1 MGWLWLLAAG
11 AVEIVM
17 AVALKYSQGWTRPWP
32 SALGVGA
39 ALASIYLLTRA
50 LAHLP
55 LGMAYAIWT
64 GIGSLGVVLLG
75 MLLWGEQASWSRLLM
90 IGMIVAG
97 TVGLRMQEA

>member
-1 MGWLWLLAAG
+1 MGWLWLFAAG

-90 IGMIVAG
+90 MGMVVAG

>member
-1 MGWLWLLAAG
+1 MGWLWLFAAG

-17 AVALKYSQGWTRPWP
+17 AVALKYSQGWTRLGP

-55 LGMAYAIWT
+55 LGVAYAIWT
-64 GIGSLGVVLLG
+64 GIGSLGVVLIG
-75 MLLWGEQASWSRLLM
+75 MVVWGEQASWSRLLM
-90 IGMIVAG
+90 MGMIVGG
-97 TVGLRMQEA
+97 TVGLRLQEA

>member
-1 MGWLWLLAAG
+1 MGWLWLFAAG

-17 AVALKYSQGWTRPWP
+17 AVALKYSQGWTRLGP

-55 LGMAYAIWT
+55 LGVAYAIWT
-64 GIGSLGVVLLG
+64 GIGSLGVVLIG
-75 MLLWGEQASWSRLLM
+75 MVVWGEQASWSRLLM
-90 IGMIVAG
+90 MAMIVAG
-97 TVGLRMQEA
+97 TVGLRLQEA

>member
-1 MGWLWLLAAG
+1 MGWWWLFAAG

-17 AVALKYSQGWTRPWP
+17 AVALKYSQGWTRPGP
-32 SALGVGA
+32 SVLGVGA

-90 IGMIVAG
+90 MGMIVAG

>member
-1 MGWLWLLAAG
+1 MGWLWLFAAG

-90 IGMIVAG
+90 VGMVVAG